1 MCCKNSYVVKKNE
14 FDIGQY
20 QKEIEEQKLN
30 GKSKDLPQKAKRN
43 KEFLDK
49 HIKES
54 NSKIVS
60 NEPAQ
65 HLRQKLEEFVKTAKK
80 LSLKVYTNLNEVVNS
95 SSSLGKGTTIDINA
109 QGVEGSLRNSKD
121 GISYFGYLP
130 EHLIKV

>member
-30 GKSKDLPQKAKRN
+30 GKTKDLPQKAKRN

-54 NSKIVS
+54 NSRVVS
-60 NEPAQ
+60 NEPGQ
-65 HLRQKLEEFVKTAKK
+65 HMRQKLEEYVNTAKK
-80 LSLKVYTNLNEVVNS
+80 LYLKVIEN
-95 SSSLGKGTTIDINA
+95 
-109 QGVEGSLRNSKD
+109 
-121 GISYFGYLP
+121 
-130 EHLIKV
+130 